1 MMIRK
6 KFKGLKPYDGKIKTR
21 NIFGFDIETF
31 GNKNEFYCVSIVG
44 KDYSFFT
51 YDINEFIKELHNY
64 KLFRNSYI
72 CASNLGFD
80 FFGIFSNFENTFKT
94 FNIIDRAGSL
104 IYAETYISR
113 NKDDLNFYKNPQDKK
128 HYVKLV
134 FIDTFNYISF
144 PVYKLG
150 EILKIPKLPS
160 PKSLGRLPQNKQEQ
174 DELKTYN
181 LRDSEI
187 TYKYMEFLQ
196 EQINK
201 LGGSL
206 QITISSTALDIFRR
220 KFLKSFWSQNKRSVI
235 NREYKAYYGGRTETF
250 KRGYFTRFNNNN
262 KRINSFDVNSLYP
275 YVMKEFYFPFP
286 SNAIE
291 VKILNIDLIYNY
303 DGVGYF
309 ELIAPD
315 SLDIPYL
322 PVKLDKLLFPLGI
335 IKGYYTFFD
344 IRESLKLGYKIISFG
359 EGHYYKKK
367 FRPFKDY
374 VTDLYKLRMKFK
386 KEKSQNEIVVKLL
399 LNSLYGKFGFN
410 YSNKETLF
418 HFENINKEID
428 KGNSILPTKHKN
440 IYRSITNLNSF
451 IPKYVFPILSASV
464 TSYARFVMYKHYKNV
479 GIKHLYY
486 TDTDCV
492 FTDKTINTSSEL
504 GKMKLE
510 NSFTKLVLVRPKLY
524 YGKTRE
530 GNDIIKVKG
539 DNSAKNKTFKELH
552 NNILDNDLI
561 LKSNNKRFIK
571 LRTALQDKYKINQVI
586 DMIKEMDLN
595 DSKREWL
602 KDFDML
608 PQESKPLTLTDFDYL
623 NKSKSY
629 FESSKDWIDNNIKE
643 IDSDLLDINSIG
655 KDITKKEFIK
665 NELYFA
671 KNNL

>member
-1 MMIRK
+1 MIRK
-6 KFKGLKPYDGKIKTR
+6 KFKGLNPYNGNIKIK
-21 NIFGFDIETF
+21 NIFGFDIETI
-31 GNKNEFYCVSIVG
+31 GTKNNFYCVSIVG

-64 KLFRNSYI
+64 KLFQNSYI
-72 CASNLGFD
+72 CATNLAFD

-134 FIDTFNYISF
+134 FLDTFNYISF
-144 PVYKLG
+144 PVHELG
-150 EILKIPKLPS
+150 KILNIPKLES
-160 PKSLGRLPQNKQEQ
+160 PNCLGRLPINKQEQ
-174 DELKTYN
+174 EELKIYN

-187 TYKYMEFLQ
+187 TFKYMEFLQ
-196 EQINK
+196 EQINN

-206 QITISSTALDIFRR
+206 QVTISSTALDIFRR
-220 KFLKSFWSQNKRSVI
+220 KFLKSFLSQNKRSVI
-235 NREYKAYYGGRTETF
+235 NREYKSYYGGRTETF
-250 KRGYFTRFNNNN
+250 KRGFFNPS
-262 KRINSFDVNSLYP
+262 KYKKTIKSYDVNSLYP

-291 VKILNIDLIYNY
+291 VKTLNTDLIHKY

-315 SLDIPYL
+315 FLDIPYL

-344 IRESLKLGYKIISFG
+344 IRESLKIGYKIRSFG

-386 KEKSQNEIVVKLL
+386 KEKSKNEIVIKLL

-418 HFENINKEID
+418 HFDNINKEID
-428 KGNSILPTKHKN
+428 KENSIIPTKHKN

-451 IPKYVFPILSASV
+451 IPKYVFPILSAYV
-464 TSYARFVMYKHYKNV
+464 TSYARFVMYKHYRNV

-492 FTDKTINTSSEL
+492 FTDKTLNTSSEL
-504 GKMKLE
+504 GQMKLE
-510 NSFTKLVLVRPKLY
+510 NSFNKLVLIRPKFY
-524 YGKTRE
+524 IGTTQDRK
-530 GNDIIKVKG
+530 DIIKIKG
-539 DNSAKNKTFKELH
+539 DNLAKHKTFNEIYQ
-552 NNILDNDLI
+552 NIIDNDL
-561 LKSNNKRFIK
+561 LFKSNNKRFIK
-571 LRTALQDKYKINQVI
+571 LRTALQDKYKINEVI
-586 DMIKEMDLN
+586 QINKEMNLN

-608 PQESKPLTLTDFDYL
+608 PQESKPLNLTDFDYL
-623 NKSKSY
+623 NKSKRY

-643 IDSDLLDINSIG
+643 IDSDLLDIKSIG
-655 KDITKKEFIK
+655 KDITIKEFIK
-665 NELYFA
+665 NEIYFS